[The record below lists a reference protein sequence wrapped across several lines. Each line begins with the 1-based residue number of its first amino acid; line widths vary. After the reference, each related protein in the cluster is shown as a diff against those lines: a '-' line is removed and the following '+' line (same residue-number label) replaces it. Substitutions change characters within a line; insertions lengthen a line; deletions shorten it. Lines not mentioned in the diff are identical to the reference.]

1 MKNYT
6 IIIIG
11 LLLFPIC
18 LLSRSHL
25 RPKNSDSPMLIA
37 KWADDSKEYVIRDS
51 HIEEYPLFVVYNEE
65 HFNSHLLPQNDIPY
79 RYEPGKAVSGS
90 MLSELIEQ
98 LVHEITACKKKFT
111 HFTMIQDKD
120 FNHRKAAGLIV
131 LKFKDYP
138 FIVKLFIETPESF
151 VNPWCK
157 GILPIWFFY
166 MGGCG
171 NRHMTGLTRIKNL
184 EVIRTKLEQDPQW
197 RDLIDTPRKWF
208 WTPKK
213 QEWVMLTGH
222 NIGGK
227 KEITT
232 SIPGIYAIVADQII
246 ATADGTSFDKHRKKI
261 ALDLC
266 NHLNMFIDPHLDNF
280 FLELGTN
287 KMVIIDT
294 EHFPTLVGLKEKI
307 SFTSYIDWYL
317 GLSKKA
323 LCDIYFRLK
332 SKRKRAQIEQSE
344 LNLFTVI
351 K

>member
-1 MKNYT
+1 
-6 IIIIG
+6 
-11 LLLFPIC
+11 
-18 LLSRSHL
+18 L
-25 RPKNSDSPMLIA
+25 RPKNSDSPILIV
-37 KWADDSKEYVIRDS
+37 KWANDNREYVIRDS

-65 HFNSHLLPQNDIPY
+65 HFNSHLLPKEEIPY
-79 RYEPGKAVSGS
+79 RYEQNKTVSGAI
-90 MLSELIEQ
+90 LSDLIEQ
-98 LVHEITACKKKFT
+98 LVHEIKSCKKKFT
-111 HFTMIQDKD
+111 HFKMIQDKD

-131 LKFKDYP
+131 LRFKNYP

-184 EVIRTKLEQDPQW
+184 ECIKNRLQADPQW
-197 RDLIDTPRKWF
+197 SDLIDTPRKWF

-213 QEWVMLTGH
+213 QDWVMLTGY

-227 KEITT
+227 KEISA

-246 ATADGTSFDKHRKKI
+246 ATEDGTNFDNHRKKI

-280 FLELGTN
+280 FLEEGTG
-287 KMVIIDT
+287 KIVIIDT

-323 LCDIYFRLK
+323 LHDIYFRLK
-332 SKRKRAQIEQSE
+332 SERKQAQITWSE
-344 LNLFTVI
+344 LNLFSSAI